1 MEEFTVKRIL
11 YVLPLSF
18 LIVVGGGFFVLAN
31 DNAGEPLY
39 SWYEKEFSENKNNL
53 LSFKENLSFLDIVK
67 NKNQET
73 ENKILVYALESTEGV
88 KESVYR
94 KQEEYKAELKA
105 VSEELVSLYE
115 EKMKLNAQDKKQ
127 KEVEDV
133 SKNVEVILFET
144 LNENE

>member
-1 MEEFTVKRIL
+1 MKRIL

-53 LSFKENLSFLDIVK
+53 LSFNENLAFLDIVK

-105 VSEELVSLYE
+105 VSEELVSLYD
-115 EKMKLNAQDKKQ
+115 EKMKLYVQDKKQ

>member
-39 SWYEKEFSENKNNL
+39 SWYGKEFSENKNNL

-115 EKMKLNAQDKKQ
+115 EKMKLYAQDKKQ
-127 KEVEDV
+127 KEVEDI